1 MIIPLYQIKYY
12 EKQARNPSLGYNK
25 YMEYIKDN
33 KKEKVIIVGTN
44 IGAYPNSLQTSM
56 EELEELVY
64 ADGAEVIGAI
74 TQNLD
79 RFHPKYL
86 IGEGK
91 VMEIKEMAENMEADA
106 IVFNDELSG
115 IQVRNLEKTI
125 KKKVIDRTNLI
136 LDIFALRATTYEG
149 KLQVELAQL
158 EYQLP
163 RLLGIDG
170 WSRTGGGIGTRGP
183 GEQIIETDRRRLLRE
198 IDAIKA
204 KLKKAQKTR
213 DITRSKRVNST
224 IPTVSLVGYTNAGK
238 STILN
243 RIKLPQAKAVGVE
256 NMLFATLD
264 PNSRRAKLLSEREFI
279 ISDTVGFVS
288 KLPTKLV
295 EAFKSTLEE
304 IKYSDLILHVIDA
317 SSEDIEIQ
325 YDTTMNIL
333 KELGV
338 MDKPILTVFNKVDR
352 IEFSQKV
359 IPAKI
364 TADNRIYISAKY
376 DENMDE
382 LLNAIEKNLPQ
393 EFFQVDLTF
402 PYDNTKLMYELVE
415 KYDAVPVYKE
425 GGVEISVTLEKSEM
439 KKYKEFI
446 CDVSHRS

>member
-1 MIIPLYQIKYY
+1 
-12 EKQARNPSLGYNK
+12 
-25 YMEYIKDN
+25 MEYIKDK

-44 IGAYPNSLQTSM
+44 LGAYPNSLQTSM
-56 EELEELVY
+56 EELEDLVY
-64 ADGAEVIGAI
+64 ADGAEVIGAM

-79 RFHPKYL
+79 RFHSKYL

-91 VMEIKEMAENMEADA
+91 VFELKEMAENMEADA

-136 LDIFALRATTYEG
+136 LDIFALRASTYEG

-198 IDAIKA
+198 IDTIKA

-213 DITRSKRVNST
+213 EITRSRRVNST

-243 RIKLPQAKAVGVE
+243 RLKLPQAKAVEVE

-264 PNSRRAKLLSEREFI
+264 PHSRRAKLLSDREFI

-304 IKYSDLILHVIDA
+304 IKYSDLIIHVIDA

-325 YDTTMNIL
+325 YDTTMDIL
-333 KELGV
+333 KDLNV
-338 MDKPILTVFNKVDR
+338 TDKPILTVFNKSDRVDV
-352 IEFSQKV
+352 SDQA
-359 IPAKI
+359 IPTKIGAK
-364 TADNRIYISAKY
+364 NPIYISAKY
-376 DENMDE
+376 DENLDP
-382 LLNAIEKNLPQ
+382 LLLAIEENLPQ
-393 EFFQVDLTF
+393 EFYQVVLKF
-402 PYDNTKLMYELVE
+402 PYSDTKKMYELVE
-415 KYDAVPVYKE
+415 CYEAVPQYLE
-425 GGVEISVTLEKSEM
+425 DGVEISVTLEKSELQ
-439 KKYKEFI
+439 KYEEFI
-446 CDVSHRS
+446 CYVSNS